1 MEIDKKLIGNKIR
14 ILRESKGWTQQNLGL
29 KIGISQNNITSIEKG
44 KKFVSM
50 EKVYKILEVFD
61 ISLDDFFEDV
71 LIACENSKEDDL
83 FYDTL
88 KNSLTA
94 MELEDLKMT
103 KRLIQKIYSCPQFN
117 SQEQEPPQ

>member
-1 MEIDKKLIGNKIR
+1 MEIDKKIIGNKIR

-103 KRLIQKIYSCPQFN
+103 KRLIQKIYNSPQFN

>member
-103 KRLIQKIYSCPQFN
+103 KRLIQKIYNSPQFN

>member
-1 MEIDKKLIGNKIR
+1 
-14 ILRESKGWTQQNLGL
+14 
-29 KIGISQNNITSIEKG
+29 
-44 KKFVSM
+44 M

-103 KRLIQKIYSCPQFN
+103 KRLIQKIYNSPQFN

>member
-94 MELEDLKMT
+94 MELEDLKMN
-103 KRLIQKIYSCPQFN
+103 KKLIQKIYNSPQFN

>member
-103 KRLIQKIYSCPQFN
+103 KKLIQKIYNSPQFN

>member
-103 KRLIQKIYSCPQFN
+103 KKLIQKIYSCPQFN